1 MDLPVASRTVE
12 SGAHDLS
19 LSDESRDLKDPSLY
33 INRELGWLDF
43 NRRVLAQATDPA
55 HPLLERVKFL
65 GITAGNLDEF
75 FMIRMAN
82 ALRKVRNGIE
92 DRPPDGLSAAAQL
105 AAMRDGAYRM
115 MDDQAA
121 TWATLRLLLERENI
135 VFLDAHDWDPQ
146 IRTHLGT
153 YFAREVFPALTP
165 LAFDPGHPFPFISNL
180 STNLAVAVEQGGRM
194 KFARVKVPPSLP
206 RFVELP
212 PALARE
218 GTSTFVFLEDVIK
231 ANVQALF
238 PGLPVKGAH
247 LFRIVR
253 DSDLEI
259 DQDDSD
265 DLLETVDRSLR
276 RLRYGALSLL
286 QVEADMPERTL
297 DILVDNF
304 ETTSDIVVRTTD
316 RLGLR
321 DWIRMTNLPRP
332 DLKYPPLMA
341 PRLWRDSEDPE
352 AVFDLIRYQDV
363 VLHHPFESFG
373 TVETFLR
380 AAVRDP
386 LVIAIKMTLYR
397 IGPQSPLVPLLIEA
411 AEAGKQVAVLVEL
424 KARLDERNNIIWAR
438 QLESH
443 GIHVSYGFPN
453 LKTHLKLCL
462 VVRQGPNGVR
472 QFVHTS
478 SGNYNPTTAKIYTDI
493 GIITSDPDI
502 VADVADVFNTL
513 TGYSNQAEYRGLVVA
528 PAGLR
533 KRLVELIDRE
543 AEHARQ
549 GRPARLIIK
558 VNALTD
564 DQMIRTLYRASQS
577 GLDIELIVRGVCCLR
592 PGIPGISDRIHV
604 RSVLG
609 RFLEHSRIY
618 WFLNGGAEEMYIG
631 SADLMERN
639 LDRRVEML
647 YPVRDRDALSHLRDI
662 VLGAYLRDTE
672 RAMVLESSG
681 AYVKARGGEP
691 FDAQAFLTRHYS
703 DAIRD

>member
-1 MDLPVASRTVE
+1 MDLPVLSRAVASRAPDQSPAE
-12 SGAHDLS
+12 P
-19 LSDESRDLKDPSLY
+19 RDLKDPSLY

-43 NRRVLAQATDPA
+43 NRRVLAQAADPA
-55 HPLLERVKFL
+55 HPLLERIKFL

-92 DRPPDGLSAAAQL
+92 ERPPDGLSAASQL

-115 MDDQAA
+115 LDDQAA

-146 IRTHLGT
+146 IRTYLGT

-165 LAFDPGHPFPFISNL
+165 LAFDVGHPFPFISNL

-212 PALARE
+212 PTLARE

-231 ANVQALF
+231 ANVQTLF
-238 PGLPVKGAH
+238 PGLSVKGAH

-276 RLRYGALSLL
+276 RLRHGALSLL

-332 DLKYPPLMA
+332 DLKFPPLMA
-341 PRLWRDSEDPE
+341 PRLWRDQEDPE

-462 VVRQGPNGVR
+462 VVRQGQNGVR

-478 SGNYNPTTAKIYTDI
+478 SGNYNPTTAKLYTDI
-493 GIITSDPDI
+493 GVITSDTDI
-502 VADVADVFNTL
+502 VADVADVFNML
-513 TGYSNQAEYRGLVVA
+513 TGYSSQADYRSLIVA
-528 PAGLR
+528 PTGLR

-564 DQMIRTLYRASQS
+564 DQMIRTMYRASQA

-604 RSVLG
+604 RSVVG

-647 YPVRDRDALSHLRDI
+647 YPVRDGDALSHLRDI

-681 AYVKARGGEP
+681 TYVKARGSEP
-691 FDAQAFLTRHYS
+691 FDAQAFLVRHYS